1 MSASIITPTKLTDA
15 MLVSST
21 APEADYAVWAAGTFA
36 VGAKRIMTT
45 GIHRIY
51 ECLLAHTSTDASGA
65 PNLNQTGTAPK
76 WLELGPTN
84 KWAMFDDKIG
94 TISTLA
100 SPLTVVIKP
109 GPVGGLALLELSGRT
124 AEISLKD
131 QTGGVVVY
139 SRTVDLDGTIVTSFF
154 DWFFAEF
161 EQKTDLTLTD
171 LPSQF
176 FNGELTVS
184 VTSTADSVGCG
195 VCLVGKV
202 SSLGQ
207 TQMGATIGIISYSV
221 KQTDAFGNLT
231 IVKRQNSKRGS
242 FRMIV
247 DKSDL
252 NRVYRTLAAAD
263 SVLCIYVA
271 TEAPGYEP
279 LVLYGVWRDF
289 NLDVSYPDYVL
300 TSIEIEGLAQ

>member
-21 APEADYAVWAAGTFA
+21 APEADFAVWAAGTFA

-65 PNLNQTGTAPK
+65 PNLNTSGTAPK
-76 WLELGPTN
+76 WLEIGPTN

-94 TISTLA
+94 TVSTLE
-100 SPLTVVIKP
+100 SPLTVVINP
-109 GPVGGLALLELSGRT
+109 GPVSGLALLELKGRT
-124 AEISLKD
+124 AEVTLKD
-131 QTGGVVVY
+131 QSGGTVVY

-161 EQKTDLTLTD
+161 AQQTDLTLTD

-184 VTSTADSVGCG
+184 VTSTAGAVSCG

-207 TQMGATIGIISYSV
+207 TQQGATIGIISYSV

-247 DKSDL
+247 EKADL

-279 LVLYGVWRDF
+279 LILYGIWRDF